1 MYYIFY
7 YCYSLELL
15 LTSVPEISLNFLKRC
30 PAENKERGSRRR
42 QKKGRCFQYQFEVG
56 ILRMLYISNTTK
68 TVIVW
73 SVVIVLIILINIT
86 YILYHL
92 YMKKKTEFSNR
103 LLNVLY
109 SHVATY
115 IQIGS
120 FVNFLLILHSLG
132 LFGFRNKSVVMVLLM
147 LRYVQLLIVFFYIV
161 AISLS
166 NTLHTFKML
175 LYLHLSC
182 SYYGSIYIFVAILI
196 SRYLKIYLFKSSLLN
211 IFIMLLA

>member
-1 MYYIFY
+1 
-7 YCYSLELL
+7 
-15 LTSVPEISLNFLKRC
+15 
-30 PAENKERGSRRR
+30 
-42 QKKGRCFQYQFEVG
+42 
-56 ILRMLYISNTTK
+56 MLCISNTTK
-68 TVIVW
+68 TVIVL

-92 YMKKKTEFSNR
+92 YMKKKAEFSNR

-109 SHVATY
+109 SHVAIY

-120 FVNFLLILHSLG
+120 CVNFLLILHSLG
-132 LFGFRNKSVVMVLLM
+132 LFGFKNKSVVMALLVF
-147 LRYVQLLIVFFYIV
+147 RYIQLLIIFFYIV

-166 NTLHTFKML
+166 NTLHTFKMS

-182 SYYGSIYIFVAILI
+182 SYYGSIYIFVAILM

-211 IFIMLLA
+211 IFFMLLA

>member
-1 MYYIFY
+1 
-7 YCYSLELL
+7 
-15 LTSVPEISLNFLKRC
+15 
-30 PAENKERGSRRR
+30 
-42 QKKGRCFQYQFEVG
+42 
-56 ILRMLYISNTTK
+56 MLYISNTTK
-68 TVIVW
+68 TVIVL
-73 SVVIVLIILINIT
+73 SIVIVLIILINVT

-92 YMKKKTEFSNR
+92 YMRKKTEFSNR

-132 LFGFRNKSVVMVLLM
+132 LFGFKNKSVVMGLLM
-147 LRYVQLLIVFFYIV
+147 LRYIQLLIVFFYIV

-196 SRYLKIYLFKSSLLN
+196 SRYLKIHLFKSFWLN